1 MNSLDELYDHDGSY
15 PLDERNSIFHFCEQV
30 NVLHHMRG
38 FPIIQHW
45 ISYYF
50 KERITVIYDLGRGFI
65 LLQRTNLDLL
75 DEISQSGLVSEKQT
89 AVFYILRK
97 EIHHNI
103 QRMEEFL
110 EQLAT
115 DFPRAYRHALT
126 LKAIRMVLSHEK

>member
-1 MNSLDELYDHDGSY
+1 M
-15 PLDERNSIFHFCEQV
+15 
-30 NVLHHMRG
+30 
-38 FPIIQHW
+38 
-45 ISYYF
+45 
-50 KERITVIYDLGRGFI
+50 GRGFI

-75 DEISQSGLVSEKQT
+75 DEISQSSLVSEKQT

-126 LKAIRMVLSHEK
+126 LKAIRMVLSHEKITVQNMADNGILTEKEAESLIQNITDLADEVNSFSHTIPASILRWMFFFHKRKEWL

>member
-75 DEISQSGLVSEKQT
+75 DEISQSGLVSENRLLYSISCGKK
-89 AVFYILRK
+89 YITISSGWK
-97 EIHHNI
+97 NFWNSSQQIFHGH
-103 QRMEEFL
+103 
-110 EQLAT
+110 T
-115 DFPRAYRHALT
+115 DT
-126 LKAIRMVLSHEK
+126 L